1 MYDVRR
7 RHEGS
12 AVGPIVHYAYP
23 TYSYR
28 DYPIRHDETMLRNET
43 KLNKQT
49 RERERE
55 RERMFAINKMKVYVS
70 K

>member
-12 AVGPIVHYAYP
+12 AVGPIVHYTYP
-23 TYSYR
+23 TYR
-28 DYPIRHDETMLRNET
+28 DYPSVRHDEMLRNET

-55 RERMFAINKMKVYVS
+55 RERECLQLIKSMCQNKS
-70 K
+70 I